1 MAGLVEQLT
10 VLLVIVAGMMFT
22 PLVFIALDFWAGIR
36 KARKRGERIMSNKMK
51 RTMDKVS
58 RYYNAILAMLVVD
71 LIQMS
76 AFVFL
81 YLFFGWKAYTFPV
94 FTMVAVMF
102 VAAVEIKSIYEPA
115 DAKENK
121 QIRDAMQLAAEI
133 AKHRADAAE
142 IAEAIASYLQA
153 KEGEK

>member
-121 QIRDAMQLAAEI
+121 QIRDAMQLATEI